1 MFIRRSFFIVMSLML
16 AAMLTGCMGSADEN
30 GESVNVTLAPVVTA
44 EATGLPGSQN
54 RTDFDWR
61 AQAESVED
69 AIEQLS
75 EIADARVAI
84 AGTTALVGVE
94 FDDAYKGEMTDRIR
108 EMVAGVVKKADP
120 GIEMVAVTAAV
131 EDVKAIFDMSDRVRA
146 GEAFEDF
153 REDINSIVRKSTT
166 RS

>member
-1 MFIRRSFFIVMSLML
+1 MFIRRFFFITMSLML
-16 AAMLTGCMGSADEN
+16 AALLAGCMGSADEN
-30 GESVNVTLAPVVTA
+30 GDTANMTVAPVVTA

-54 RTDFDWR
+54 RRDFDWR
-61 AQAESVED
+61 AEAENVEE

-75 EIADARVAI
+75 EIDDARVAI
-84 AGTTALVGVE
+84 AGTSALVGVE

-120 GIEMVAVTAAV
+120 SIEMVAVTSSM

-153 REDINSIVRKSTT
+153 REDINAIIRKSTT